1 MTLPDG
7 ARSVQRWDGMPASEV
22 RHERASTTLLLE
34 RAGLRITAV
43 AVIKRLRDDLG
54 HGAREPRYI
63 TTVRGTGYRLGL

>member
-43 AVIKRLRDDLG
+43 AVVTHLRDVG
-54 HGAREPRYI
+54 HDAREPRYI
-63 TTVRGTGYRLGL
+63 TTVRAPGYRLGL